1 MADITIVTAFFDIGR
16 GNSRVGERIM
26 PEYFIRSTDTYF
38 EYFSHMAK
46 LENDMVIFT
55 TEEFKERILSLRKG
69 YGNTNVVI
77 FDFHNRL
84 PLIKKMIAKVQQNP
98 DFIKRVNSDQIQNI
112 EYWFPEYVLVNQLK
126 TYFVNKAIYDGLT
139 KHDLVAWVDF
149 GYCRSTETLGKIKK
163 WQYDFDRRFI
173 HLFSIEKKVKL
184 NSYEDVLCF
193 IFNNQVYLIG
203 GCIIG
208 TKEKWLSFL
217 KLLYQNQKM
226 LLKENIIDDDQ
237 GIYAMCLFKKPELF
251 QINYLGKEQWFSLF
265 KKYDKYSKISLL
277 QKIKDWLI

>member
-84 PLIKKMIAKVQQNP
+84 PL
-98 DFIKRVNSDQIQNI
+98 
-112 EYWFPEYVLVNQLK
+112 
-126 TYFVNKAIYDGLT
+126 
-139 KHDLVAWVDF
+139 
-149 GYCRSTETLGKIKK
+149 
-163 WQYDFDRRFI
+163 
-173 HLFSIEKKVKL
+173 FSIEKKVKL

-208 TKEKWLSFL
+208 TKEK
-217 KLLYQNQKM
+217 
-226 LLKENIIDDDQ
+226 
-237 GIYAMCLFKKPELF
+237 
-251 QINYLGKEQWFSLF
+251 
-265 KKYDKYSKISLL
+265 
-277 QKIKDWLI
+277 